1 MHGVPCQS
9 FAEIVAEATAGA
21 TATAVTDDE
30 HAGIDTR
37 GRTPAE
43 ALGSSDRR
51 DQSAVTRALLAE
63 LDRAAGSVRG
73 QGSGGAAPFEHGS
86 MGVSGRGV

>member
-37 GRTPAE
+37 GRTPP
-43 ALGSSDRR
+43 SPWVR
-51 DQSAVTRALLAE
+51 VI
-63 LDRAAGSVRG
+63 AGTSR
-73 QGSGGAAPFEHGS
+73 Q
-86 MGVSGRGV
+86 